1 MKIDASSRNTGAGR
15 IILLALLAGVAFATV
30 ADRVIWAK
38 QIVGEINLAN
48 VPVSDVNCSSK
59 VWLEVAPGKEPDQ
72 PMRYRCGMLFWPL
85 YHSGESVIAGEVMKN
100 VANPHGKSVA
110 NVAWEDLSSR
120 DPRFCAFRVEE
131 QEGELIPFESF
142 NGERI
147 GFFER
152 FDDGS
157 VGLTNG
163 TGLVRDVTSC
173 LTEKGYGSRLADIRP
188 YK

>member
-1 MKIDASSRNTGAGR
+1 MTMRKDVKSSSAGR
-15 IILLALLAGVAFATV
+15 IIILILLATVALATV

-59 VWLEVAPGKEPDQ
+59 AWLEVAPGKEPDQ

-100 VANPHGKSVA
+100 VANPHGKSDA

-142 NGERI
+142 SAERI
-147 GFFER
+147 GYFER
-152 FDDGS
+152 FEDGS
-157 VGLTNG
+157 VGLTTG
-163 TGLVRDVTSC
+163 TGLTQDVTSC
-173 LTEKGYGSRLADIRP
+173 LTDKGYGSRLSDIRP